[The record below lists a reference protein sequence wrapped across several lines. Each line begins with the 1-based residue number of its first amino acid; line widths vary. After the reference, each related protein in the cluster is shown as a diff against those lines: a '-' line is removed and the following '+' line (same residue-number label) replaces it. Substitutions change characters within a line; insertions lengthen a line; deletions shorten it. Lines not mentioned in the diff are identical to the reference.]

1 MGSFHI
7 LRIDRKE
14 RSPLIMITFS
24 LLILAFAV
32 SLDSFSVG
40 LTYGLRKV
48 KIPLK
53 SIFII
58 SCCSAFSLMFS
69 MFLGKVL
76 THLFSVDVLNK
87 VGGGILVLLG
97 MWILYQFFC
106 PADSSR
112 VKEEKT
118 LVKIEIKSIGLVIN
132 VLKKPI
138 AADLDNSGSI
148 NGIEAFILGI
158 ALSLDAF
165 GAALLGYSPYALAI
179 AVALM
184 SSLFLS
190 AGIQFGKV
198 FSRLSWMKMFSF
210 VPGVLLIILGIFRF

>member
-1 MGSFHI
+1 
-7 LRIDRKE
+7 
-14 RSPLIMITFS
+14 MITFS

-106 PADSSR
+106 PTDSSR

-118 LVKIEIKSIGLVIN
+118 LVEIEIKSIGLVIN

-148 NGIEAFILGI
+148 NGVEAFILGI
-158 ALSLDAF
+158 ALSLDAFGAGF